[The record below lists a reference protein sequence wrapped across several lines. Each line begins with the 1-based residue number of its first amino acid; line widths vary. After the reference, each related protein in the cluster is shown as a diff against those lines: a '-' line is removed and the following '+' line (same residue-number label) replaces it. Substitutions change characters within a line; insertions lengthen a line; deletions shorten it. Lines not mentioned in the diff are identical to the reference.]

1 MLTSFLSLHLSL
13 DTSQPFAP
21 YGFLFTLEVLHNITR
36 TSENL
41 AERERERKE
50 ERERDT
56 REGTSKS
63 NVVTFLRVE
72 PLT

>member
-1 MLTSFLSLHLSL
+1 MLTSFLSLYLSL

-50 ERERDT
+50 ERDRDT

>member
-50 ERERDT
+50 ERER
-56 REGTSKS
+56 EIQEKELQKVMS
-63 NVVTFLRVE
+63 
-72 PLT
+72 

>member
-50 ERERDT
+50 ERDRDT